1 MYNIVDCTDSTVQE
15 AMKACMDDIN
25 NAFKKYVSY
34 AKVEGKSTDYLKEK
48 YWLEVTSEINSDRR
62 TR

>member
-1 MYNIVDCTDSTVQE
+1 
-15 AMKACMDDIN
+15 MDDIN

-34 AKVEGKSTDYLKEK
+34 AKVEGKNTDYLKEQ